1 LYAYRHHPVGPE
13 TSYLIIPDMENSRL
27 LRIFLVDDDP
37 FCLSLYSQFLK
48 NLGQTDVHLFS
59 DSVDCVNGLP
69 LQPDLV
75 ILDYQLGQVN
85 GLETLK
91 KIKLVDPNA
100 LVVFISGEE
109 DVSVAVNALKY
120 GAIDYLTK
128 TEITEMRLNAVLDT
142 AIRIRDHAK
151 HRHENE

>member
-1 LYAYRHHPVGPE
+1 
-13 TSYLIIPDMENSRL
+13 MENSKL

-37 FCLSLYSQFLK
+37 FCLNLYRQLLR

-59 DSVDCVNGLP
+59 DSEDCVKNLP

-75 ILDYQLGQVN
+75 ILDYQMDQVN

-91 KIKLVDPNA
+91 KITSLDPNSS
-100 LVVFISGEE
+100 VVFISGEE
-109 DVSVAVNALKY
+109 DISVAVNALKF

-128 TEITEMRLNAVLDT
+128 TQITEQRLNAVLDM
-142 AIRIRDHAK
+142 ANRIRDHAK
-151 HRHENE
+151 HRYEQE